1 MSALNGWQFGGTATK
16 KDLEQRMP
24 SAFLYCLS
32 LQAVLIRAASM
43 SGDG

>member
-32 LQAVLIRAASM
+32 L
-43 SGDG
+43 